1 MTIFTFDIS
10 FNKLSQKK
18 PIKKDLFFRDMMKH
32 VHWQRRGVLPQQGI
46 YYYFGRSMITAIF
59 SSIVFTI
66 LILLKL

>member
-46 YYYFGRSMITAIF
+46 YYYFGGP
-59 SSIVFTI
+59 
-66 LILLKL
+66 